1 MVFVIVR
8 ISMMPKRSAIYWLA
22 QPSFLKYPGLSARDG
37 TTNCELGP
45 PTPTFKPMFSVK
57 APSSKIFPAYV
68 KLINTNINVLRSF
81 VRNRR
86 LFCGNNIGAIMNI
99 DMCL

>member
-45 PTPTFKPMFSVK
+45 PTPTFKPKNAPQTCPKASLLGVFSQLML
-57 APSSKIFPAYV
+57 PFP
-68 KLINTNINVLRSF
+68 KSF
-81 VRNRR
+81 
-86 LFCGNNIGAIMNI
+86 
-99 DMCL
+99 